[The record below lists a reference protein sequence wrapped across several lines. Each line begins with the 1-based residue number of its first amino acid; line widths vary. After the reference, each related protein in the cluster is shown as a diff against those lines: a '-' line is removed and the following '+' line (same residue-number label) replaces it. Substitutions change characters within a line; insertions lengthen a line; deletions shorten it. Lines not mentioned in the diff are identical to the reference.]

1 MGSFWRDTL
10 CAPTWTSYLESWMY
24 SYPSKLI
31 DISNHLL
38 KISLAPGL
46 ILRQATVADLE
57 QLPEFWT
64 RYLSEST
71 RCIVPLEHI
80 QKKTMYRQW
89 FILVIVKDEIVIGSL
104 VRRSITNLHMREVVW
119 KKAGVIDYFCIHPAY
134 RKRGIG
140 RALLSAT
147 HNMTEK
153 PVQPHLMLLE
163 GVQTRIPPCAA
174 GLFVSKR
181 CQHTNLAIREVTE
194 GHEKIWLDCV
204 KGSIIKSDWFG
215 GSTSASIEAKASEV
229 SLWQIGSSYVAIWNT
244 FHYSIPDGARIGI
257 ILGYTGDI
265 DKVAE
270 TVGHGYGVLLLGVSV
285 AETVGHT
292 WSIDSP
298 FQWISYNTTNG
309 FIGGFP
315 ALAF

>member
-1 MGSFWRDTL
+1 MGSFWQETL
-10 CAPTWTSYLESWMY
+10 CAPTWASYLESWMY

-31 DISNHLL
+31 DTSNHLL
-38 KISLAPGL
+38 KVSLSPGL
-46 ILRQATVADLE
+46 VLRQATAADVE

-64 RYLSEST
+64 RYFSDST
-71 RCIVPLEHI
+71 RCIVPLLHI
-80 QKKTMYRQW
+80 QKKASASWT
-89 FILVIVKDEIVIGSL
+89 ILVIVKDGLVIGSI
-104 VRRSITNLHMREVVW
+104 VRRAITNLHMKEVLW

-140 RALLSAT
+140 RALLAAT
-147 HNMTEK
+147 HNIVEK
-153 PVQPHLMLLE
+153 PIQPHLMLLE

-174 GLFVSKR
+174 GVFVSKR

-204 KGSIIKSDWFG
+204 KGCLIKSDWS
-215 GSTSASIEAKASEV
+215 GSAAESEV
-229 SLWQIGSSYVAIWNT
+229 SLWQMGSSYVAIWNT

-257 ILGYTGDI
+257 ILGYTGDVN
-265 DKVAE
+265 KAAE

-285 AETVGHT
+285 VEAAGHA
-292 WSIDSP
+292 WSLDSP

-315 ALAF
+315 SLCF